1 MTIVKKKQN
10 VKKHLYNSVGGAAPK
25 IVPSVPSPA
34 KTKIKFG
41 EQSFTQKIKT
51 VGSELFRPVARITR
65 GATKLLYQAPAA
77 FIAKRKYNTAKKAY
91 IKGLTSDKSQLTR
104 DITDDGHKLIIADVE
119 RSLQKYGT
127 SGMQSHEAMKKII
140 ESRIKKYKSKT
151 TSNMS
156 HNALTNKILE
166 KFKGTNSTID
176 NPMYKSIILRQ
187 PTTVH
192 SNPDVQA
199 LKTAYTNTRKN
210 KGEQINKL
218 HTLASNATSLS
229 SFKSAYIK
237 GKNLFRSAD
246 KQIKNTALNTYNKDV
261 SADITKLKDT
271 AQSIKTGVG
280 SAATYVSEKTK
291 SAATYVSDK
300 TKRAASG
307 VRNLYAQGI
316 NEAQRFGRTLARQSG
331 ITKAKDLLQNYSS
344 ASNSE
349 KTQIAYQMEQKL
361 NAGKASYDTLATLV
375 AQSGETTG
383 GTSEKN
389 KLNIGHD
396 LIRSGIEEKINNYT
410 KKIGQ
415 STTTDEEKQELQ
427 TKLTALGTLKAR
439 LNPSQE
445 MVKADTLKKQ
455 EEEIKAAQQ
464 REKNTQRSREIEQ
477 IRTMPSAEKLAV
489 QKNAATLYNLQE
501 KQRKNE
507 RNRRI
512 REQSRLI

>member
-41 EQSFTQKIKT
+41 DQSFTQKIKT

-91 IKGLTSDKSQLTR
+91 IKGLTSDSTRLTR

-176 NPMYKSIILRQ
+176 KPMYKSIILSQ
-187 PTTVH
+187 PNKEH
-192 SNPDVQA
+192 SNIGVQV
-199 LKTAYTNTRKN
+199 LKTAYTNMRKN

-280 SAATYVSEKTK
+280 SAATYVS
-291 SAATYVSDK
+291 DK

-361 NAGKASYDTLATLV
+361 NAGKASYDTLDNLIK
-375 AQSGETTG
+375 QSGETTG

-389 KLNIGHD
+389 QLSIGHD
-396 LIRSGIEEKINNYT
+396 LIRSGIDAKINQYT
-410 KKIGQ
+410 NKIGQ

-439 LNPSQE
+439 LKPSQE

-455 EEEIKAAQQ
+455 EEETQAAQQ
-464 REKNTQRSREIEQ
+464 READTRREQEFNRLRNRTPEEVRSERE
-477 IRTMPSAEKLAV
+477 
-489 QKNAATLYNLQE
+489 NAAALYKLQE
-501 KQRKNE
+501 AEHRNE
-507 RNRRI
+507 RNRQI
-512 REQSRLI
+512 RAQSSLI